1 MISELP
7 DSTSREQSQWHPGS
21 VDSSSEKNEKNE
33 KKLKRLH
40 MLLPDSE
47 WNRLKDLAERRQV
60 SVSELIRSAY
70 QELYWPRSRIR
81 ALQRLD
87 QWERSP
93 AIDTEERAALQRA
106 LERSLA
112 L

>member
-1 MISELP
+1 M
-7 DSTSREQSQWHPGS
+7 G
-21 VDSSSEKNEKNE
+21 SSSEDYNSLQNDERGDKNE

-40 MLLPDSE
+40 MLLPESE
-47 WNRLKDLAERRQV
+47 WQRLKELSERRNI

-87 QWERSP
+87 QWNEKPAMSHQERKV
-93 AIDTEERAALQRA
+93 
-106 LERSLA
+106 LEDVLDRRLSH
-112 L
+112 